1 MVLILALMLV
11 RTLKFKIE
19 KIKSPGD
26 KVEWSLEPASRGF
39 ETSYALTHQPYPQ
52 GVVIIRSKVDF
63 QIGGHSQHSFGNSAL
78 GISHGTIDGAA
89 DGAANGTA
97 DERANEAAYGT
108 ANGTDEGATDGIHSG
123 MLLLRF
129 YSR

>member
-1 MVLILALMLV
+1 MKS
-11 RTLKFKIE
+11 KFE
-19 KIKSPGD
+19 KIISPRD

-78 GISHGTIDGAA
+78 GISHGTIDGAVDGTAVAEVDGTAFGAA
-89 DGAANGTA
+89 DGVCN
-97 DERANEAAYGT
+97 
-108 ANGTDEGATDGIHSG
+108 
-123 MLLLRF
+123 
-129 YSR
+129 